1 MKVLLISHGGM
12 AEGMKETVQMVF
24 GTLPNLEAMG
34 LKDGEGVNQ
43 FEQRLSDFLD
53 SIRDEYLIVLSD
65 IKGGSP
71 YTTCANLLMKKGRFE
86 RTQLISGMNLPLLLG
101 ICMNQQEPT
110 QEEWR
115 NIIHNSR
122 ESIAFFELLEDDDED
137 L

>member
-24 GTLPNLEAMG
+24 GWLPDLEAMG
-34 LKDGEGVNQ
+34 LKEGEGIEH
-43 FEQRLSDFLD
+43 FEGRLSNFLD
-53 SIRDEYLIVLSD
+53 SIGDEHLIVLTD

-71 YTTCANLLMKKGRFE
+71 YSTCANLLMEKKMFDRS
-86 RTQLISGMNLPLLLG
+86 QLISGMNLPLLLG
-101 ICMNQQEPT
+101 VSISQKEPT
-110 QEEWR
+110 QEEWKK
-115 NIIHNSR
+115 IIHDSK